1 MLTSEEVEN
10 SNLDRI
16 KHMNKHMPYGVIA
29 YFCGIRGKVFTVCYS
44 RRIDCSRRID
54 VLLLYSQM
62 ARYNAAT
69 VENFYSV
76 WKARKQLAG
85 SAFERI
91 NRPVALLCIGAPA
104 SPESAAR
111 VKELLP
117 AIIGLITKTTASRPA
132 FRRL

>member
-29 YFCGIRGKVFTVCYS
+29 YFCAIRGKVFTVC
-44 RRIDCSRRID
+44 CSRRID

-85 SAFERI
+85 SAFERM